1 MSGKPWNLEWA
12 GEQASHLGSE
22 RQLFGALISLEKWE
36 THMVIMNIINSD
48 SLRSLRIEWLKSYEN
63 RRRIE
68 EITANGD
75 PV

>member
-1 MSGKPWNLEWA
+1 
-12 GEQASHLGSE
+12 
-22 RQLFGALISLEKWE
+22 
-36 THMVIMNIINSD
+36 MVIMNIINSD

-63 RRRIE
+63 RRRIV